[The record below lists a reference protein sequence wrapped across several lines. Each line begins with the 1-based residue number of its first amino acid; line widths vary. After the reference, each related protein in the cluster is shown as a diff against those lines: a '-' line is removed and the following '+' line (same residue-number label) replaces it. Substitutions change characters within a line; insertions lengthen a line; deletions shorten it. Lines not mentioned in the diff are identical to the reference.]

1 MYITDLRFEILTEL
15 YKHKNA
21 LLPLKKLDTTKL
33 QVLPKLGELGLI
45 NYDSTHV
52 WMTLEGYTFLLD
64 EATKRI
70 IRGLKKYGNEMNY
83 GTLSRII
90 DTTLMIDEPDQDIH
104 SFWIQVLEGRGL
116 LRKTDRGTWII
127 VEPKT
132 HGNLYILS
140 SPTGRFPHSR

>member
-1 MYITDLRFEILTEL
+1 MYNTDLRFEILAEL
-15 YKHKNA
+15 FKHKNA

-33 QVLPKLGELGLI
+33 QVLSKLGELGLV

-70 IRGLKKYGNEMNY
+70 IRGLKKYGNEVDY
-83 GTLSRII
+83 GILLKVI
-90 DTTLMIDEPDQDIH
+90 DSTLMLDEPDQDVH

-116 LRKTDRGTWII
+116 LQKTEKGTWII
-127 VEPKT
+127 IAKAEGT
-132 HGNLYILS
+132 I
-140 SPTGRFPHSR
+140 T

>member
-1 MYITDLRFEILTEL
+1 MYNADLRFEILAEL

-45 NYDSTHV
+45 NYDTERV

-64 EATKRI
+64 EASKRI
-70 IRGLKKYGNEMNY
+70 TRGLKKFGNEVDY
-83 GTLSRII
+83 GTLSKVI
-90 DTTLMIDEPDQDIH
+90 DFTLMLDEPDQDMH

-116 LRKTDRGTWII
+116 LQKTEKGTWII
-127 VEPKT
+127 IEPRT
-132 HGNLYILS
+132 HGDVT
-140 SPTGRFPHSR
+140 PR